1 MVSENNMPDNAEN
14 EIFSKTIG
22 VAGCGAMGL
31 PMANALAGAGF
42 TVHGYDVRPTEEFG
56 DFANHMIASA
66 NAFCERVDVLISVVR
81 DRQQTLDLYFGEQAI
96 FKHPAYPK
104 LCLLASTVSP
114 RFIGEVRALLPDD
127 VAFFDI
133 PMSGAPIAA
142 MEKRLSF
149 MIGADEKTAAP
160 VRPLL
165 EVMGRDL
172 HFLGGLGKGMASKV
186 LNNFVAAASVTAV
199 RQVLSEAERL
209 HVSPDQLLQV
219 MKSSSGGTWFGDN
232 FDSISWSREEYDPAN
247 TIGIVEKDVNSLLD
261 ALQGGPGD
269 ADALDFI
276 KTIRDRLSALP
287 PAPKGANR

>member
-1 MVSENNMPDNAEN
+1 MSERLES
-14 EIFSKTIG
+14 EIFKETIG

-42 TVHGYDVRPTEEFG
+42 TVCGFDVRPSDEFG
-56 DFANHMIASA
+56 DFANRMIASA
-66 NAFCERVDVLISVVR
+66 ETFSKRVDVLISVVR
-81 DRQQTLDLYFGEQAI
+81 DRQQTLDLYFEKQAI
-96 FKHPAYPK
+96 FNHPDYPK
-104 LCLLASTVSP
+104 TCLLSSTVSP
-114 RFIGEVRALLPDD
+114 RFITDVRARLPED
-127 VAFFDI
+127 VAFFEI

-149 MIGADEKTAAP
+149 MIGADKETAAP

-165 EVMGRDL
+165 DAMGRDL

-199 RQVLSEAERL
+199 RQVLSEAEGL
-209 HVSPDQLLQV
+209 DVSPGQLLEV

-232 FDSISWSREEYDPAN
+232 FNNISWSREDYDPAN
-247 TIGIVEKDVNSLLD
+247 TIAIVEKDVNSLLD
-261 ALQGGPGD
+261 ALQEGQTD
-269 ADALDFI
+269 ADALNYI

-287 PAPKGANR
+287 PAPNRN